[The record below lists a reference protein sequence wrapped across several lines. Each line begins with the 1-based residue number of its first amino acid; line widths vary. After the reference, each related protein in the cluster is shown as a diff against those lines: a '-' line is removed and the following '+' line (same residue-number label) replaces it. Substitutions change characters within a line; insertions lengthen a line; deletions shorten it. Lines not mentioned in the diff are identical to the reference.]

1 MATLYKDT
9 GYPLQYLVEQVKH
22 GHIALPDI
30 QRPFVWKASK
40 VRDLFDSMYRGYP
53 VGTLMLWETGAQVGT
68 RQVGGG
74 ESDTVARALIV
85 DGQQRLT
92 SLFAVLTGR
101 EIVTKSF
108 EKRPIRIAFRP
119 IDETFEVADAAI
131 DRDAEFISDISALWR
146 DGYKSTVRAF
156 FENLQRST
164 DEELSHAQQDDL
176 EERIDRV
183 RDLRDFRFQVIELS
197 AAADEEQ
204 VADIF
209 VRINSKGVQLN
220 QADFILTLMSVHWEE
235 GRRALESFCRSA
247 VDPDFKGSSARNAYL
262 DPSADQMLR
271 AAVGLGFRRG
281 RLQYVYN
288 LLRGKDLET
297 GEVTEELRTEQF
309 EALRKA
315 QERVLDLSNWHEF
328 LKVLAH
334 AGFRS
339 GKMITSD
346 NAVIFTY
353 VLWLV
358 GKHDFGLDIKTL
370 RGVIGRWF
378 FMAQTT
384 AWYTSSPESIIEAD
398 LARLRPLEP
407 GDGDGFIRILNQ
419 TIAANLTGDYWG
431 ITLPSRLNT
440 ASSYSPTLF
449 AYWAALNLLDAE
461 LLFSTQRIRDLHDSG
476 GSAPRAIE
484 RHHLFPKAHLARK
497 GITNTARRNSIGNM
511 AFLDWP
517 ENAEISDRDPSE
529 YWPEFAAT
537 LNQDRLKRQQ
547 YWHALPIGWEQ
558 LDYEEFLERRRELM
572 ALVVRDG
579 FATLGEGRDS
589 TSSRQSVAELIALGE
604 SQRVE
609 FKSTARFNLHTNQAD
624 KKMEQVIVKTVAG
637 FLNGEGGTLLIG
649 VADDGDLLGLEN
661 DYSTLS
667 KGDRDGFELAVR
679 QRLESSLSAPT
690 AATVSMDFE
699 EIGGADVCVV
709 RVAPAGKPMFAKSL
723 DASGAPAE
731 FWVRVG
737 NATNQLHGEAL
748 VNYKDDHWG

>member
-9 GYPLQYLVEQVKH
+9 GYPLQYLMEQVKH

-30 QRPFVWKASK
+30 QRPFVWKAAK

-74 ESDTVARALIV
+74 ESETVARALIV

-92 SLFAVLTGR
+92 SLYAVLTGR
-101 EIVTKSF
+101 EVVTKSF
-108 EKRPIRIAFRP
+108 EKRHIKIAFRP
-119 IDETFEVADAAI
+119 ADQTFEVADAAI
-131 DRDAEFISDISALWR
+131 ERDAEFISDITALWR
-146 DGYKSTVRAF
+146 DGYKSTVRRF
-156 FENLQRST
+156 FEDLHASS
-164 DEELSHAQQDDL
+164 EVELSHEQQDEL

-204 VADIF
+204 VAEIF

-235 GRRALESFCRSA
+235 GRRALEGFCRSA
-247 VDPDFKGSSARNAYL
+247 VDPDFKGHSARNAYL

-297 GEVTEELRTEQF
+297 GEVSEELRIQQF

-315 QERVLDLSNWHEF
+315 QERVLDLNNWHEF

-339 GKMITSD
+339 GRMITSD

-398 LARLRPLEP
+398 LARLRPLAS
-407 GDGDGFIRILNQ
+407 GDGEGFVRVLNQ
-419 TIAANLTGDYWG
+419 TIAANLTGDYWD

-440 ASSYSPTLF
+440 SSSYSPTLF

-476 GSAPRAIE
+476 SSAPRAIE
-484 RHHLFPKAHLARK
+484 RHHLFPKAHLARR

-517 ENAEISDRDPSE
+517 DNAEISDRDPSE
-529 YWPEFAAT
+529 YWPKFAAT
-537 LNQDRLKRQQ
+537 LTPERLKRQQ
-547 YWHALPIGWEQ
+547 YWHALPVGWEQ
-558 LDYEEFLERRRELM
+558 LDYEPFLERRRELM
-572 ALVVRDG
+572 AQIVRDG
-579 FATLGEGRDS
+579 FASLAQEHIGPESEKGVS
-589 TSSRQSVAELIALGE
+589 ELIAAGE

-609 FKSTARFNLHTNQAD
+609 FKSTARVNLHTGKAD
-624 KKMEQVIVKTVAG
+624 KKMEQVIVKTIAG
-637 FLNGEGGTLLIG
+637 FLNSQGGTLLIG
-649 VADDGDLLGLEN
+649 VADNGDVLGLED
-661 DYSTLS
+661 DYLTLS
-667 KGDRDGFELAVR
+667 KGNRDGFELAVR
-679 QRLESSLSAPT
+679 QRLEASLSSST
-690 AATVSMDFE
+690 AATVNVDFE
-699 EIGGADVCVV
+699 EVEGRDVCVL
-709 RVAPAGKPMFAKSL
+709 RVAPAGNPVFAKGL
-723 DASGAPAE
+723 DGACAANE

-737 NATNQLHGEAL
+737 NATNQLHGEAF
-748 VNYKDDHWG
+748 VNYEDEHWG

>member
-1 MATLYKDT
+1 MATIYKDT
-9 GYPLQYLVEQVKH
+9 GYPLQYLMEQVKH

-30 QRPFVWKASK
+30 QRPFVWKAAK
-40 VRDLFDSMYRGYP
+40 VRDLLDSMYRGYP

-92 SLFAVLTGR
+92 SLYAVMTGR
-101 EIVTKSF
+101 DIVTKSF
-108 EKRPIRIAFRP
+108 EKRPMRIAFRP
-119 IDETFEVADAAI
+119 SDQTFEVADAAI
-131 DRDAEFISDISALWR
+131 ERDAEFISDITSLWR
-146 DGYKSTVRAF
+146 DGYKSTVRRF
-156 FENLQRST
+156 FEHLHESSDVELTHQEQ
-164 DEELSHAQQDDL
+164 DEL

-197 AAADEEQ
+197 AEADEEQ
-204 VADIF
+204 VAEIF

-247 VDPDFKGSSARNAYL
+247 VDRDFKGASARNPYL

-297 GEVTEELRTEQF
+297 GEVSDELRIQQF
-309 EALRKA
+309 EALRQA
-315 QERVLDLSNWHEF
+315 QARVLDLNNWHEF

-370 RGVIGRWF
+370 RSVIGRWF

-398 LARLRPLEP
+398 LARLRPLAP
-407 GDGDGFIRILNQ
+407 GDGEGFVRVLNQ
-419 TIAANLTGDYWG
+419 TISANLTGDYWD

-440 ASSYSPTLF
+440 SSSYSPTLF

-476 GSAPRAIE
+476 SAAPRAIE
-484 RHHLFPKAHLARK
+484 RHHLFPKAHLARL
-497 GITNTARRNSIGNM
+497 GVTEQARRNAIANM

-517 ENAEISDRDPSE
+517 ENAEISDDDPSD
-529 YWPEFAAT
+529 YWPKYAAS
-537 LNQDRLKRQQ
+537 LSPDRLERQQ
-547 YWHALPIGWEQ
+547 YWHALPVGWEQ
-558 LDYEEFLERRRELM
+558 LDYEPFLERRRELM
-572 ALVVRDG
+572 AHVVRDG
-579 FATLGEGRDS
+579 FASLSEGHS
-589 TSSRQSVAELIALGE
+589 ETQTQKGVAELIAAGE

-609 FKSTARFNLHTNQAD
+609 FKSTARFNLHTGQVD

-637 FLNGEGGTLLIG
+637 FLNSEGGTLLIG
-649 VADDGDLLGLEN
+649 VADNGDVLGLDN
-661 DYSTLS
+661 DYSTMS
-667 KGDRDGFELAVR
+667 KGNRDGFELALR
-679 QRLESSLSAPT
+679 QRLETSLSSST
-690 AATVSMDFE
+690 AATVSFE
-699 EIGGADVCVV
+699 FDQVQDKDVCVL
-709 RVAPAGKPMFAKSL
+709 RVAPAGKPVFAKPL
-723 DASGAPAE
+723 DGSSATE
-731 FWVRVG
+731 FWIRIG
-737 NATNQLHGEAL
+737 NATNQLHGEDF
-748 VNYKDDHWG
+748 VSYKDEHWG

>member
-281 RLQYVYN
+281 RLQ
-288 LLRGKDLET
+288 
-297 GEVTEELRTEQF
+297 
-309 EALRKA
+309 
-315 QERVLDLSNWHEF
+315 
-328 LKVLAH
+328 
-334 AGFRS
+334 
-339 GKMITSD
+339 
-346 NAVIFTY
+346 
-353 VLWLV
+353 
-358 GKHDFGLDIKTL
+358 
-370 RGVIGRWF
+370 
-378 FMAQTT
+378 
-384 AWYTSSPESIIEAD
+384 
-398 LARLRPLEP
+398 
-407 GDGDGFIRILNQ
+407 
-419 TIAANLTGDYWG
+419 
-431 ITLPSRLNT
+431 
-440 ASSYSPTLF
+440 
-449 AYWAALNLLDAE
+449 
-461 LLFSTQRIRDLHDSG
+461 
-476 GSAPRAIE
+476 
-484 RHHLFPKAHLARK
+484 
-497 GITNTARRNSIGNM
+497 
-511 AFLDWP
+511 
-517 ENAEISDRDPSE
+517 
-529 YWPEFAAT
+529 
-537 LNQDRLKRQQ
+537 
-547 YWHALPIGWEQ
+547 
-558 LDYEEFLERRRELM
+558 
-572 ALVVRDG
+572 
-579 FATLGEGRDS
+579 
-589 TSSRQSVAELIALGE
+589 
-604 SQRVE
+604 
-609 FKSTARFNLHTNQAD
+609 
-624 KKMEQVIVKTVAG
+624 
-637 FLNGEGGTLLIG
+637 
-649 VADDGDLLGLEN
+649 
-661 DYSTLS
+661 
-667 KGDRDGFELAVR
+667 
-679 QRLESSLSAPT
+679 
-690 AATVSMDFE
+690 
-699 EIGGADVCVV
+699 
-709 RVAPAGKPMFAKSL
+709 
-723 DASGAPAE
+723 
-731 FWVRVG
+731 
-737 NATNQLHGEAL
+737 
-748 VNYKDDHWG
+748 

>member
-1 MATLYKDT
+1 
-9 GYPLQYLVEQVKH
+9 
-22 GHIALPDI
+22 
-30 QRPFVWKASK
+30 
-40 VRDLFDSMYRGYP
+40 MYRGYP

-92 SLFAVLTGR
+92 SLYAVMTGR

-108 EKRPIRIAFRP
+108 EKRPMRIAFRP
-119 IDETFEVADAAI
+119 SDQTFEVADAAI
-131 DRDAEFISDISALWR
+131 ERDAEFISDITSLWR
-146 DGYKSTVRAF
+146 DGYKSTVRRF
-156 FENLQRST
+156 FEHLHESSDVELTHQEQ
-164 DEELSHAQQDDL
+164 DEL

-197 AAADEEQ
+197 AEADEEQ
-204 VADIF
+204 VAEIF

-247 VDPDFKGSSARNAYL
+247 VDRDFKGASARNPYL

-288 LLRGKDLET
+288 LLRGKELET
-297 GEVTEELRTEQF
+297 GDVSDELRIQQF
-309 EALRKA
+309 EALRQA
-315 QERVLDLSNWHEF
+315 QARVLDLTNWHEF

-398 LARLRPLEP
+398 LARLRPLAP
-407 GDGDGFIRILNQ
+407 GDGEGFVRVLNQ
-419 TIAANLTGDYWG
+419 TISANLTGDYWD

-440 ASSYSPTLF
+440 SSSYSPTLF

-476 GSAPRAIE
+476 SAAPRATE
-484 RHHLFPKAHLARK
+484 RHHLFPKAHLARL
-497 GITNTARRNSIGNM
+497 GVTEQARRNAIANM

-517 ENAEISDRDPSE
+517 ENAEISDDDPSN
-529 YWPEFAAT
+529 YWPKYAAS
-537 LNQDRLKRQQ
+537 LSPERLQRQQ
-547 YWHALPIGWEQ
+547 YWHALPVGWEQ
-558 LDYEEFLERRRELM
+558 LDYESFLERRRELM
-572 ALVVRDG
+572 AHVIRDG
-579 FATLGEGRDS
+579 FASLSEGNS
-589 TSSRQSVAELIALGE
+589 GHEVQKGIAELIAAGE
-604 SQRVE
+604 SQRSE
-609 FKSTARFNLHTNQAD
+609 FKSTARFNLHTGQAD

-637 FLNGEGGTLLIG
+637 FLNSEGGTLLIG
-649 VADDGDLLGLEN
+649 VADNGEVLGLN
-661 DYSTLS
+661 DDYSTMS
-667 KGDRDGFELAVR
+667 KGNRDGFELSLR
-679 QRLESSLSAPT
+679 QRLEASLSSST
-690 AATVSMDFE
+690 AATVSFE
-699 EIGGADVCVV
+699 FDQVQGKDVCVL
-709 RVAPAGKPMFAKSL
+709 RVAPAGKPVFAKPL
-723 DASGAPAE
+723 DGSGATE
-731 FWVRVG
+731 FWVRIG
-737 NATNQLHGEAL
+737 NATNQLHGEDF
-748 VNYKDDHWG
+748 VSYKDEHWG

>member
-1 MATLYKDT
+1 MATIYKDT
-9 GYPLQYLVEQVKH
+9 GYPLQYLMEQVKH

-30 QRPFVWKASK
+30 QRPFVWKAAK

-92 SLFAVLTGR
+92 SLYAVLTGR

-108 EKRPIRIAFRP
+108 EKRHMKIAFRP
-119 IDETFEVADAAI
+119 ADQTFEVADAAI
-131 DRDAEFISDISALWR
+131 ERDAEFISDITSLWR
-146 DGYKSTVRAF
+146 DGYKSTVRRF
-156 FENLQRST
+156 FEELHESSDVELTHQEQ
-164 DEELSHAQQDDL
+164 DEL

-197 AAADEEQ
+197 AEADEEQ
-204 VADIF
+204 VAEIF

-247 VDPDFKGSSARNAYL
+247 VDPDFKGASARNPYL

-288 LLRGKDLET
+288 LLRGKDLDT
-297 GEVTEELRTEQF
+297 GEVSDELRVQQF
-309 EALRKA
+309 EALRQA
-315 QERVLDLSNWHEF
+315 QERVLDLTNWHEF

-398 LARLRPLEP
+398 LARLRPLAP
-407 GDGDGFIRILNQ
+407 GDGEGFVRVLNQ
-419 TIAANLTGDYWG
+419 TISANLTGDYWD

-440 ASSYSPTLF
+440 SSSYSPTLF

-461 LLFSTQRIRDLHDSG
+461 LLFSTQRIRDLHDT
-476 GSAPRAIE
+476 GSAAPRAIE
-484 RHHLFPKAHLARK
+484 RHHLFPKAHLARL
-497 GITNTARRNSIGNM
+497 GVTEQARRNAIANM

-517 ENAEISDRDPSE
+517 ENAEISDDDPSD
-529 YWPEFAAT
+529 YWPKYAAS
-537 LNQDRLKRQQ
+537 LSPERLQRQQ
-547 YWHALPIGWEQ
+547 YWHALPVGWEQ
-558 LDYEEFLERRRELM
+558 LDYESFLERRRELM
-572 ALVVRDG
+572 AHVVRDG
-579 FATLGEGRDS
+579 FASLSEGHSEPQAQRG
-589 TSSRQSVAELIALGE
+589 VVELIAAGE
-604 SQRVE
+604 SQRAE
-609 FKSTARFNLHTNQAD
+609 FKSTARFNLHTGQAD

-637 FLNGEGGTLLIG
+637 FLNSEGGTLLIG
-649 VADDGDLLGLEN
+649 VADNGDVLGLDD
-661 DYSTLS
+661 DYSTMS
-667 KGDRDGFELAVR
+667 KGSRDGFELALR
-679 QRLESSLSAPT
+679 QRLEASLSSLT
-690 AATVSMDFE
+690 AATVNFE
-699 EIGGADVCVV
+699 FDQVDNKDVCVL
-709 RVAPAGKPMFAKSL
+709 RVAPAGKPVFAKPL
-723 DASGAPAE
+723 DGSSATE
-731 FWVRVG
+731 FWVRIG
-737 NATNQLHGEAL
+737 NATNQLHGEDF
-748 VNYKDDHWG
+748 VSYKDEHWG